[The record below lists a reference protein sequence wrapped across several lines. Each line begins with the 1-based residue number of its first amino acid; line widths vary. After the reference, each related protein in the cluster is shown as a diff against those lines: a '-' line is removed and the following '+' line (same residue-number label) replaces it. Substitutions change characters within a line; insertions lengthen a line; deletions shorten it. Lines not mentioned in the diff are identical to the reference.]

1 MSGWSSWGI
10 RRKLFTAVLMILIC
24 NAVVLLFMGSTLFE
38 VFYMNSKVANLKD
51 AAKRIR
57 KEDEG
62 NSETFYDEI
71 SSIEN
76 ENALVALFMVEE
88 DGKIAEIY
96 RSRPQKMEE
105 LEHELEKFPPF
116 LKEKHRHYEEMQ
128 GRLRA
133 RLLETGEDS
142 LIELGKPD
150 GREEREEP
158 WDNSISLSCKLD
170 DGLYLYIYTPRDY
183 IRSTAELAVKY
194 TALLSIGILLAGSVL
209 IYLLA
214 ARMTRPLNEIRTVAG
229 KIAQMDFSQKCRV
242 HGGDEIAQI
251 AGSINDMSEQLEA
264 GIEKLVEANEVL
276 QNDLLRQQQTDRMR
290 QQFVASVSHD
300 FKTPITLM
308 VSYAE
313 AMENET
319 SEAARREYCE
329 TIISEG
335 NRLSH
340 MVGRMLDLSK
350 LENGI
355 DKVEC
360 SIFCLSEV
368 VDGAMKNYRL
378 PTSRRGIEVRREIED
393 EFIVEADY
401 HKIERVVANLF
412 ENAVKY
418 VPDGGEI
425 RVIVHRNG
433 GCCRVGVENT
443 GEPIREEEIES
454 LFDSFYRADQS
465 RSCTDGYGL
474 GLAIV
479 KVIMEAHNQRYGV
492 ENTGTGVR
500 FWFELPLVEVED
512 PEEDGEEDDQHP

>member
-1 MSGWSSWGI
+1 MVAA
-10 RRKLFTAVLMILIC
+10 T
-24 NAVVLLFMGSTLFE
+24 VVVHIVRG
-38 VFYMNSKVANLKD
+38 
-51 AAKRIR
+51 
-57 KEDEG
+57 
-62 NSETFYDEI
+62 
-71 SSIEN
+71 
-76 ENALVALFMVEE
+76 
-88 DGKIAEIY
+88 
-96 RSRPQKMEE
+96 
-105 LEHELEKFPPF
+105 
-116 LKEKHRHYEEMQ
+116 RH
-128 GRLRA
+128 
-133 RLLETGEDS
+133 
-142 LIELGKPD
+142 
-150 GREEREEP
+150 
-158 WDNSISLSCKLD
+158 
-170 DGLYLYIYTPRDY
+170 
-183 IRSTAELAVKY
+183 
-194 TALLSIGILLAGSVL
+194 
-209 IYLLA
+209 
-214 ARMTRPLNEIRTVAG
+214 
-229 KIAQMDFSQKCRV
+229 
-242 HGGDEIAQI
+242 
-251 AGSINDMSEQLEA
+251 
-264 GIEKLVEANEVL
+264 
-276 QNDLLRQQQTDRMR
+276 QQTDRMR

>member
-1 MSGWSSWGI
+1 MSGWNSWGI

-38 VFYMNSKVANLKD
+38 FFYMNSKVSNLKD
-51 AAKRIR
+51 ASRRI
-57 KEDEG
+57 KQAYEG

-71 SSIEN
+71 SSVEN
-76 ENALVALFMVEE
+76 ENALVVLFLVDEE
-88 DGKIAEIY
+88 GKIEEIY

-105 LEHELEKFPPF
+105 LERELGKFPPF
-116 LKEKHRHYEEMQ
+116 LKEKHRHLEEMQ

-133 RLLETGEDS
+133 RLLETGEDD
-142 LIELGKPD
+142 LVERGKP
-150 GREEREEP
+150 GGKEEEP
-158 WDNSISLSCKLD
+158 WDNSISLSRRLD
-170 DGLYLYIYTPRDY
+170 DGLYLYIQSPRDY
-183 IRSTAELAVKY
+183 IKSTADLAVQY
-194 TALLSIGILLAGSVL
+194 TAFLSLGILLAGSVL

-242 HGGDEIAQI
+242 YGGDEIAQI
-251 AGSINDMSEQLEA
+251 ANSINDMSEQLEA
-264 GIEKLVEANEVL
+264 GIEKLVEANAVL

-290 QQFVASVSHD
+290 RQFVANVSHD
-300 FKTPITLM
+300 FKTPLTLM

-313 AMENET
+313 AAET
-319 SEAARREYCE
+319 EPSEDARREYCE

-355 DKVEC
+355 DKVER

-368 VDGAMKNYRL
+368 IDGVMKNYRL
-378 PTSRRGIEVRREIED
+378 PTSRRGISVLRELED
-393 EFIVEADY
+393 AYIVEADY
-401 HKIERVVANLF
+401 HKIERVAANLF

-418 VPDGGEI
+418 VPDGGTI
-425 RVIVHRNG
+425 RVTAHRNG
-433 GCCRVGVENT
+433 GCCRVGIENT
-443 GEPIREEEIES
+443 GEPVCEEEMDS

-465 RSCTDGYGL
+465 RSLADGYGL

-479 KVIMEAHNQRYGV
+479 KVVMEAHHQRYGV

-500 FWFELPLVEVED
+500 FWFELPLVEVEE
-512 PEEDGEEDDQHP
+512 PGEDGEP